1 MKWPSLRYFCNLLM
15 CYLITLVEGNRGCWM
30 PNDESYFLYCI
41 MVLKSGPDRMV
52 RPEKPWT
59 SHNHGFLCSRTGLY
73 PKSRKPF
80 ESRFNRTVLR
90 TVIRPLLTVP
100 FESEPSKK
108 KKKKTQK
115 NKRKRNTTPSPEKH
129 RNTTPSPKKHR
140 NKTPS
145 QKKKKKYIMSAI
157 AISRETQH
165 VFMFLLL
172 LSSGHITQ
180 LPLFRNSSLG
190 RSKL

>member
-1 MKWPSLRYFCNLLM
+1 MRSGL
-15 CYLITLVEGNRGCWM
+15 
-30 PNDESYFLYCI
+30 I
-41 MVLKSGPDRMV
+41 MVLRTMRLNRGSNGSLHFGHRPVLEHKRTVIV
-52 RPEKPWT
+52 REV
-59 SHNHGFLCSRTGLY
+59 HGFLCSRTGLY

-129 RNTTPSPKKHR
+129 RNTTPSPQKHR

-145 QKKKKKYIMSAI
+145 QKKKKKSIMSAI

-180 LPLFRNSSLG
+180 LPFFRNSSLR

>member
-1 MKWPSLRYFCNLLM
+1 
-15 CYLITLVEGNRGCWM
+15 
-30 PNDESYFLYCI
+30 
-41 MVLKSGPDRMV
+41 MVLKSGPDRTV
-52 RPEKPWT
+52 RLEKPWT

-90 TVIRPLLTVP
+90 TVIRPFLTVP
-100 FESEPSKK
+100 FESELIKK
-108 KKKKTQK
+108 KK
-115 NKRKRNTTPSPEKH
+115 NTEK
-129 RNTTPSPKKHR
+129 
-140 NKTPS
+140 
-145 QKKKKKYIMSAI
+145 QKKKKHNSLSRETQKHNSLSKETQKQNSLSKEKKKKVHHVCHC
-157 AISRETQH
+157 ISRETQH